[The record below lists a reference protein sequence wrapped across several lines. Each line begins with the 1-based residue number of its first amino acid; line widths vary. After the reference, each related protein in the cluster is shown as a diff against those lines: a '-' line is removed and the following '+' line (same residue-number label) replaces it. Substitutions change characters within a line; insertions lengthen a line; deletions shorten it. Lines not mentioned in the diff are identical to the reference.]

1 MDIDF
6 RTHQDY
12 LDLSC
17 GNLIGVTVTQLDIP
31 GAWFFTP
38 RQFAD
43 DRGMFFEWFQDSTF
57 LEAAGHSFNLAQANC
72 SVSQKGVLRGIHYA
86 DVPPGQ
92 RKYVTC
98 VTGSVMDV
106 LVDLRKES
114 PTFGQW
120 RSVQLDTVDR
130 NVVSIPNGV
139 GHAFMALE
147 DNTTIVYLCDQRY
160 NPSGE
165 REIYPLDQEIGIEWP
180 TGIEPLLSPKD
191 AAAPRFLEV
200 KETLRTQ

>member
-1 MDIDF
+1 M
-6 RTHQDY
+6 
-12 LDLSC
+12 
-17 GNLIGVTVTQLDIP
+17 TVTHLDIP
-31 GAWFFTP
+31 GSWFFTP

-43 DRGMFFEWFQDSTF
+43 DRGLFFEWFQDSTF

-98 VTGSVMDV
+98 LTGSALDV
-106 LVDLRKES
+106 LVDLRKDS

-120 RSVQLDTVDR
+120 RSVKLDTIER
-130 NVVSIPNGV
+130 NIVSIPNGV

-147 DNTTIVYLCDQRY
+147 ENTTIVYLCDQRY
-160 NPSGE
+160 NPTGE
-165 REIYPLDQEIGIEWP
+165 HEIYPLDSEIGIEWP
-180 TGIEPLLSPKD
+180 KGITPLLSPKD
-191 AAAPRFLEV
+191 EAAPRLSEMLGKLPKF
-200 KETLRTQ
+200 TQ

>member
-1 MDIDF
+1 MIIDIDF
-6 RTHQDY
+6 RTNQDY
-12 LDLSC
+12 LDFWC

-38 RQFAD
+38 RQLSD
-43 DRGMFFEWFQDSTF
+43 DRGVFFEWFQDSTF

-72 SVSQKGVLRGIHYA
+72 SISSKGTLRGIHYA
-86 DVPPGQ
+86 EVPPGQ

-98 VTGSVMDV
+98 LTGSALDV
-106 LVDLRKES
+106 LVDLRQES

-147 DNTTIVYLCDQRY
+147 DNTTIIYLCDQRY
-160 NPSGE
+160 NPTRE
-165 REIYPLDQEIGIEWP
+165 YEIYPLDSDIGIEWP
-180 TGIEPLLSPKD
+180 SDIRPLLSPKD
-191 AAAPRFLEV
+191 EAAPRLNSSKSIFS
-200 KETLRTQ
+200 

>member
-1 MDIDF
+1 MDIDV
-6 RTHQDY
+6 RTLQDY
-12 LDLSC
+12 LDIGC

-72 SVSQKGVLRGIHYA
+72 SISSKGTLRGIHFA
-86 DVPPGQ
+86 EVPPGQ

-98 VTGSVMDV
+98 ITGSAIDV

-165 REIYPLDQEIGIEWP
+165 REIYPLDPEIGIEWP